1 MEGSISSLLVE
12 RVEMGDPIDG
22 LNDRLADDHKLADAV
37 LQGGFDDP
45 RIPLRPVIAAAGD

>member
-1 MEGSISSLLVE
+1 
-12 RVEMGDPIDG
+12 MGDPIDG